1 MDSNPHEVAF
11 YNLDGRSYS
20 HVFQVE
26 ASYPF
31 FKGFTLTGAYRL
43 TDAKTTYKGERME
56 KPLTSKYKGLL
67 TASYQTPLGI
77 WQFDATL
84 QLNGGGRMPTPYE
97 LGDGQLS
104 WERRYGSFE
113 QLSLQVTRYFRRW
126 FIYVGGENSD
136 KLQTKESDY
145 RCGKSLGNNFDST
158 MTWGP
163 VHGAKGYIGIRFN
176 LARNSE

>member
-43 TDAKTTYKGERME
+43 TDAQTTYKGQRME

-84 QLNGGGRMPTPYE
+84 QLNGGGRMPAPYE
-97 LGDGQLS
+97 LADGQLS
-104 WERRYGSFE
+104 WERPLR
-113 QLSLQVTRYFRRW
+113 QLRATECSGYPLFPPLVCLRRR
-126 FIYVGGENSD
+126 GEPD
-136 KLQTKESDY
+136 KLQTEESDH
-145 RCGKSLGNNFDST
+145 RRRKPVGRKLRLNDDMGTCARGKSL
-158 MTWGP
+158 
-163 VHGAKGYIGIRFN
+163 Y
-176 LARNSE
+176 RNTFQPGKK